1 MDTVCKLW
9 PVAIVAQMVAKCAFS
24 GDYLFSSFKM
34 RILCGTFLMLPIGEW
49 GTGNGEVSILE
60 LELRTQT
67 SPQNENLMRNI
78 LKASHAS

>member
-1 MDTVCKLW
+1 
-9 PVAIVAQMVAKCAFS
+9 
-24 GDYLFSSFKM
+24 
-34 RILCGTFLMLPIGEW
+34 MLPIGEW

-78 LKASHAS
+78 LNVANHLRQGYGGQDVEVLQ